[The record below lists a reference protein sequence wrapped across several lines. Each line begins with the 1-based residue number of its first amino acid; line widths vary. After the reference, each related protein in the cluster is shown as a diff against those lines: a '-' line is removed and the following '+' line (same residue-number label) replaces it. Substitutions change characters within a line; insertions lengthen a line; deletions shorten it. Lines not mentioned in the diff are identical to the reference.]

1 MKISE
6 NKQAQEGMVR
16 VLTGNY
22 PRITDDQVSELL
34 RLLGNAE
41 AEEVMDAIDA
51 HITSEKGQFPP
62 QAGQVMEQ
70 MRRKAEREKP
80 NPFHRD
86 PFANRPKTGR
96 KTVPVPERYRAYTK
110 TGAIEVWPVRCHSCG
125 DTGIARFY
133 HDVKKRVWL
142 ADEAHDLPDAMF
154 AKLRMASA
162 VCDCKTGTYCRERS
176 LLAIHTRTQREMPLY
191 PRLEFIKRK
200 AAQRRASDLQ
210 EVA

>member
-1 MKISE
+1 MKICE
-6 NKQAQEGMVR
+6 DTKAQEGMVK

-41 AEEVMDAIDA
+41 VEEVMDAIDA
-51 HITSEKGQFPP
+51 YILSEKGQFPP
-62 QAGQVMEQ
+62 QAGQILEQ
-70 MRRKAEREKP
+70 MRRKAQTDRP
-80 NPFHRD
+80 NPFQRD

-96 KTVPVPERYRAYTK
+96 KRVPVPERYRAYTK
-110 TGAIEVWPVRCHSCG
+110 TGEIEVWPVRCHSCG

-133 HDVKKRVWL
+133 HDDRKRVWL
-142 ADEAHDLPDAMF
+142 VEEAHDLPDEMF

-162 VCDCKTGTYCRERS
+162 VCDCQKGVYCRERS
-176 LLAIHTRTQREMPLY
+176 LVAIHTRTEREMPLY
-191 PRLEFIKRK
+191 PRLEFIRRK
-200 AAQRRASDLQ
+200 AAQRRATDLQ